1 MKNIIL
7 NKIAEIKQKFADVDN
22 ENELE
27 IELEDK
33 PKSISMK
40 GALYVVAG
48 LHIAVIAGIM
58 FFSSATK
65 ARAVAA
71 EDKKFLEN
79 APMVGVDEPKI
90 ATGNKTETKPVA
102 VATPTPEAIVKAKV
116 ETPAKPVAV
125 AKPTPTPIPAS
136 MIQTKV
142 VDKKNS
148 NPNYPQYK
156 KEYIVKKG
164 DNFHKI
170 ATKYKVSEKRL
181 QAMNNIKDTSKLSV
195 GQKLKLM

>member
-7 NKIAEIKQKFADVDN
+7 NKIAEIKQKFADVDT

-27 IELEDK
+27 IKEKTL
-33 PKSISMK
+33 SLK
-40 GALYVVAG
+40 GAVYVVAG
-48 LHIAVIAGIM
+48 LHVAVLVGIM

-65 ARAVAA
+65 ARAIAA

-79 APMVGVDEPKI
+79 APIVGVEEPKI
-90 ATGNKTETKPVA
+90 ATGNKTESEPVV
-102 VATPTPEAIVKAKV
+102 VASPTPE
-116 ETPAKPVAV
+116 KPVAV

-142 VDKKNS
+142 VDKNAQ
-148 NPNYPQYK
+148 NPNYPTK
-156 KEYIVKKG
+156 LKEYVVKKG
-164 DNFHKI
+164 DNFHNI
-170 ATKYKVSEKRL
+170 AKKYKLNEKKL
-181 QAMNNIKDTSKLSV
+181 QALNNIKDTSKLSV

>member
-7 NKIAEIKQKFADVDN
+7 NKIAEIKQKFSDVDN
-22 ENELE
+22 DIENE

-33 PKSISMK
+33 PKTISLK
-40 GALYVVAG
+40 GAVCVVAG

-58 FFSSATK
+58 FFSFTSK

-79 APMVGVDEPKI
+79 APMVGVDDPKI

-102 VATPTPEAIVKAKV
+102 VATPSPTPE
-116 ETPAKPVAV
+116 KPVAV

-136 MIQTKV
+136 MIKTKI
-142 VDKKNS
+142 VDKKTS

-156 KEYIVKKG
+156 KEYVVKKG

-170 ATKYKVSEKRL
+170 ATKYKLNEKKL
-181 QAMNNIKDTSKLSV
+181 QALNNIKDTSKLSV

>member
-7 NKIAEIKQKFADVDN
+7 NKIAEIKQKFADVDT

-27 IELEDK
+27 IKEKTL
-33 PKSISMK
+33 SLK
-40 GALYVVAG
+40 GAVYVVAG
-48 LHIAVIAGIM
+48 LHVAVLVGIM

-79 APMVGVDEPKI
+79 APIVGVGEPTI
-90 ATGNKTETKPVA
+90 ASGNKTETPP
-102 VATPTPEAIVKAKV
+102 VATPTP
-116 ETPAKPVAV
+116 TPVV

-142 VDKKNS
+142 IEKKEQ
-148 NPNYPQYK
+148 NPNYPTK
-156 KEYIVKKG
+156 LKEYVVKKG
-164 DNFHKI
+164 DSFHKI
-170 ATKYKVSEKRL
+170 AKKYKLNEKKL
-181 QAMNNIKDTSKLSV
+181 QALNNIKDTNKLSV

>member
-7 NKIAEIKQKFADVDN
+7 NKIAEIKQKFTDVDT

-27 IELEDK
+27 IKEKTL
-33 PKSISMK
+33 SLK
-40 GALYVVAG
+40 GAVYVVAG
-48 LHIAVIAGIM
+48 LHIAVLAGIM

-79 APMVGVDEPKI
+79 APMVGVDDPKI
-90 ATGNKTETKPVA
+90 ATTGNKTETKPVA
-102 VATPTPEAIVKAKV
+102 AATPTPEAIVKAKV
-116 ETPAKPVAV
+116 ETPVAKPVSV
-125 AKPTPTPIPAS
+125 AKPTPIPAS
-136 MIQTKV
+136 MIQTKI
-142 VDKKNS
+142 VDKKKS

-156 KEYIVKKG
+156 KEYVVKQG

-170 ATKYKVSEKRL
+170 ATKYKLNEKKL
-181 QAMNNIKDTSKLSV
+181 QALNNIKDTSKLSV

>member
-7 NKIAEIKQKFADVDN
+7 NKIAEIKQKFTDVDT

-27 IELEDK
+27 IKEKTL
-33 PKSISMK
+33 SLK
-40 GALYVVAG
+40 GAVYVVAG
-48 LHIAVIAGIM
+48 LHVAVLVGIM

-79 APMVGVDEPKI
+79 APMVGVDDPTI
-90 ATGNKTETKPVA
+90 ASGNKTETPP
-102 VATPTPEAIVKAKV
+102 VATPTP
-116 ETPAKPVAV
+116 TPVV

-142 VDKKNS
+142 IDKKEQ
-148 NPNYPQYK
+148 NPNYPTK
-156 KEYIVKKG
+156 LKEYVVKKG
-164 DNFHKI
+164 DSFHKI
-170 ATKYKVSEKRL
+170 AKKYKLNEKKL
-181 QAMNNIKDTSKLSV
+181 QALNNIKDTSKLSV

>member
-7 NKIAEIKQKFADVDN
+7 NKIAEIKQKFADVDT

-27 IELEDK
+27 IKEKTL
-33 PKSISMK
+33 SLK
-40 GALYVVAG
+40 GAVYVVAG
-48 LHIAVIAGIM
+48 LHVAVLVGIM

-79 APMVGVDEPKI
+79 APIVGVEEPTI
-90 ATGNKTETKPVA
+90 ASGNKTETPP
-102 VATPTPEAIVKAKV
+102 VATPTPV
-116 ETPAKPVAV
+116 V

-142 VDKKNS
+142 IEKKEQ
-148 NPNYPQYK
+148 NPNYPTK
-156 KEYIVKKG
+156 LKEYVVKKG

-170 ATKYKVSEKRL
+170 AKKYKLNEKKL
-181 QAMNNIKDTSKLSV
+181 QALNNIKDTSKLSV

>member
-7 NKIAEIKQKFADVDN
+7 NKIAEIKQKFADVDT

-40 GALYVVAG
+40 GAVYVVAG
-48 LHIAVIAGIM
+48 LHVAVLVGIM

-79 APMVGVDEPKI
+79 APIVGVEEPTI
-90 ATGNKTETKPVA
+90 ASGNKTETPP
-102 VATPTPEAIVKAKV
+102 VATPTP
-116 ETPAKPVAV
+116 TPVV

-142 VDKKNS
+142 IEKKEQ
-148 NPNYPQYK
+148 NPNYPTK
-156 KEYIVKKG
+156 LKEYVVKKG
-164 DNFHKI
+164 DSFHKI
-170 ATKYKVSEKRL
+170 VKKYKLNEKKL
-181 QAMNNIKDTSKLSV
+181 QTLNNIKDINKLSV

>member
-7 NKIAEIKQKFADVDN
+7 NKIAEIKQKFTDVDT

-27 IELEDK
+27 IKEKTL
-33 PKSISMK
+33 SLK
-40 GALYVVAG
+40 GAVYVVAG
-48 LHIAVIAGIM
+48 LHIAVLAGIM

-79 APMVGVDEPKI
+79 APMVGVDDSKI
-90 ATGNKTETKPVA
+90 VTTGNKTETKPVA
-102 VATPTPEAIVKAKV
+102 VATPTPEAIVKANV
-116 ETPAKPVAV
+116 ETPVAKPVAV
-125 AKPTPTPIPAS
+125 AKPTSIPAS
-136 MIQTKV
+136 MIKTKV
-142 VDKKNS
+142 VDKKKS

-156 KEYIVKKG
+156 KEYVVKQG

-170 ATKYKVSEKRL
+170 ATKYKLNEKKL
-181 QAMNNIKDTSKLSV
+181 QALNNIKDTSKLSV

>member
-7 NKIAEIKQKFADVDN
+7 NKIAEIKQKFADVDT

-27 IELEDK
+27 IKEKTL
-33 PKSISMK
+33 SMK
-40 GALYVVAG
+40 GAVYVVAG
-48 LHIAVIAGIM
+48 LHVAVLVGIM

-65 ARAVAA
+65 ARAIAA

-79 APMVGVDEPKI
+79 APMVGVDDPTI
-90 ATGNKTETKPVA
+90 ASGNKTETPP
-102 VATPTPEAIVKAKV
+102 TPTPA
-116 ETPAKPVAV
+116 PVV

-142 VDKKNS
+142 IEKKEQ
-148 NPNYPQYK
+148 NPNYPTK
-156 KEYIVKKG
+156 LKEYVVKKG
-164 DNFHKI
+164 DSFHKI
-170 ATKYKVSEKRL
+170 AKKYKLNEKKL
-181 QAMNNIKDTSKLSV
+181 QTLNNIKDTSKLSV

>member
-7 NKIAEIKQKFADVDN
+7 NKIAEIKQKFTDVDT

-27 IELEDK
+27 IKEKTL
-33 PKSISMK
+33 SLK
-40 GALYVVAG
+40 GAVYVVAG
-48 LHIAVIAGIM
+48 LHVAVLVGIM

-79 APMVGVDEPKI
+79 APIVGVEEPKI
-90 ATGNKTETKPVA
+90 ATGNKTESEPVVVATPSPTPEKPVA
-102 VATPTPEAIVKAKV
+102 VA
-116 ETPAKPVAV
+116 
-125 AKPTPTPIPAS
+125 IPAS

-142 VDKKNS
+142 VDKNAQ
-148 NPNYPQYK
+148 NPNYPTK
-156 KEYIVKKG
+156 LKEYVVKKG
-164 DNFHKI
+164 DSFHKI
-170 ATKYKVSEKRL
+170 AKKYKLNEKKL
-181 QAMNNIKDTSKLSV
+181 QALNNIKDTSKLSV

>member
-7 NKIAEIKQKFADVDN
+7 NKIAEIKQKFADVDT

-27 IELEDK
+27 IKEKTL
-33 PKSISMK
+33 SLK
-40 GALYVVAG
+40 GAVYVVAG
-48 LHIAVIAGIM
+48 LHVAVLVGII

-79 APMVGVDEPKI
+79 APIVGVDDPTI
-90 ATGNKTETKPVA
+90 ASGNKTETPP
-102 VATPTPEAIVKAKV
+102 VATPTP
-116 ETPAKPVAV
+116 TPVV
-125 AKPTPTPIPAS
+125 AKSTPTPIPAS

-142 VDKKNS
+142 IEKKDQ
-148 NPNYPQYK
+148 NPNYPTK
-156 KEYIVKKG
+156 LKEYVVKKG
-164 DNFHKI
+164 DSFHKI
-170 ATKYKVSEKRL
+170 AKKYKLNEKKL
-181 QAMNNIKDTSKLSV
+181 QTLNNIKDTSKLSV

>member
-7 NKIAEIKQKFADVDN
+7 NKIAEIKQKFADVDT

-27 IELEDK
+27 IKEKTL
-33 PKSISMK
+33 SLK
-40 GALYVVAG
+40 GAVYVVAG
-48 LHIAVIAGIM
+48 LHIAVLAGIM

-79 APMVGVDEPKI
+79 APMVGVDDPKI
-90 ATGNKTETKPVA
+90 ATTGNKTETKPIA

-116 ETPAKPVAV
+116 ETPVAKPVAV

-136 MIQTKV
+136 MIQTKI
-142 VDKKNS
+142 VDKKKS

-156 KEYIVKKG
+156 KEYVVKQG
-164 DNFHKI
+164 DNFHNI
-170 ATKYKVSEKRL
+170 AKKYKLNEKKL
-181 QAMNNIKDTSKLSV
+181 QALNNIKDTSKLSV

>member
-7 NKIAEIKQKFADVDN
+7 NKIAEIKQKFADVDT

-27 IELEDK
+27 IKEKTL
-33 PKSISMK
+33 SLK
-40 GALYVVAG
+40 GAVYVVAG
-48 LHIAVIAGIM
+48 LHVAVLVGIM

-79 APMVGVDEPKI
+79 APIVGVEEPTI
-90 ATGNKTETKPVA
+90 ASGNKTETPP
-102 VATPTPEAIVKAKV
+102 VATPTP
-116 ETPAKPVAV
+116 TPTPVV

-142 VDKKNS
+142 IEKKEQ
-148 NPNYPQYK
+148 NPNYPTK
-156 KEYIVKKG
+156 LKEYVVKKG
-164 DNFHKI
+164 DSFHKI
-170 ATKYKVSEKRL
+170 AKKYKLNEKKL
-181 QAMNNIKDTSKLSV
+181 QTLNNIKDTSKLSV

>member
-7 NKIAEIKQKFADVDN
+7 NKIAEIKQKFADVDT

-27 IELEDK
+27 IKEKTL
-33 PKSISMK
+33 SLK
-40 GALYVVAG
+40 GAVYVVAG
-48 LHIAVIAGIM
+48 LHVAVLVGIM

-65 ARAVAA
+65 ARAIAA

-79 APMVGVDEPKI
+79 APMVGVEEPKI
-90 ATGNKTETKPVA
+90 ASGNKTETPP
-102 VATPTPEAIVKAKV
+102 VATPTPV
-116 ETPAKPVAV
+116 V

-142 VDKKNS
+142 IEKKEQ
-148 NPNYPQYK
+148 NPNYPTK
-156 KEYIVKKG
+156 LKEYVVKKG

-170 ATKYKVSEKRL
+170 AKKYKLNEKKL
-181 QAMNNIKDTSKLSV
+181 QALNNIKDTSKLSV

>member
-7 NKIAEIKQKFADVDN
+7 NKIAEIKQKFADVDT

-27 IELEDK
+27 IKENTL
-33 PKSISMK
+33 SLK
-40 GALYVVAG
+40 GAVYVVAG
-48 LHIAVIAGIM
+48 LHVAVLVGIM

-65 ARAVAA
+65 ARAIAA

-79 APMVGVDEPKI
+79 APIVGVEEPKI
-90 ATGNKTETKPVA
+90 ATGNKTESEPVA
-102 VATPTPEAIVKAKV
+102 VATPSPTPE
-116 ETPAKPVAV
+116 KPVAV
-125 AKPTPTPIPAS
+125 AKPTPIPAS

-142 VDKKNS
+142 VDKNAQ
-148 NPNYPQYK
+148 NPNYPTK
-156 KEYIVKKG
+156 LKEYVVKKG

-170 ATKYKVSEKRL
+170 AKKYKLNEKKL
-181 QAMNNIKDTSKLSV
+181 QALNNIKDTSKLSV

>member
-7 NKIAEIKQKFADVDN
+7 NKIAEIKQKFADVDT

-27 IELEDK
+27 IKEKTL
-33 PKSISMK
+33 SLK
-40 GALYVVAG
+40 GAVYVVAG
-48 LHIAVIAGIM
+48 LHIAVLAGIM

-65 ARAVAA
+65 ARAIAA

-79 APMVGVDEPKI
+79 APMVGVDDPKI
-90 ATGNKTETKPVA
+90 ATGNKTESVA

-116 ETPAKPVAV
+116 ETPVAKPVAV

-136 MIQTKV
+136 MIQTKI
-142 VDKKNS
+142 VDKKKS

-156 KEYIVKKG
+156 KEYVVKQG

-170 ATKYKVSEKRL
+170 ATKYKLNEKKL
-181 QAMNNIKDTSKLSV
+181 QALNNIKDTSKLSV